1 MSTFLVV
8 LYQLAVGLVERAGIA
23 PKHARVMFLPL
34 MEGAIDNLRLL
45 PPRHAMTG
53 AVRRGDVATI
63 KAHLAALAKADR
75 ELYVLLTRRAVALA
89 RTLPLL
95 LPRLAEME
103 RLLAGR

>member
-1 MSTFLVV
+1 
-8 LYQLAVGLVERAGIA
+8 
-23 PKHARVMFLPL
+23 
-34 MEGAIDNLRLL
+34 
-45 PPRHAMTG
+45 MTG

-63 KAHLAALAKADR
+63 KAHLAALAKAGR

-95 LPRLAEME
+95 LLPRLAEME